1 MNSYGSDQPVA
12 RLLYRI
18 SEAAVALGLSK
29 AKVYE
34 LINSGAIKAVRIDGA
49 RRIRAADLEAFV
61 ASLGKDAAC
70 CPPRGGAGK
79 AKAPSTGAQT
89 MDFGSGCSTWGSW
102 KGGGGARPCTA
113 KLNGRCFKSSAR
125 CGRLTTAG
133 SISWHHR

>member
-34 LINSGAIKAVRIDGA
+34 LINSGSIEAVRIDGA

-61 ASLGKDAAC
+61 KSLGKDAA
-70 CPPRGGAGK
+70 
-79 AKAPSTGAQT
+79 
-89 MDFGSGCSTWGSW
+89 
-102 KGGGGARPCTA
+102 
-113 KLNGRCFKSSAR
+113 
-125 CGRLTTAG
+125 
-133 SISWHHR
+133 